1 MNTQL
6 LTKYRIFKISHE
18 SAAAGISPA
27 WSFKPLIGEE
37 NHEFDTEKAAHEWVA
52 ENPEIMIR
60 CREFVIVPVYHL
72 VLA

>member
-1 MNTQL
+1 METRL
-6 LTKYRIFKISHE
+6 LTKFRIFKLTND
-18 SAAAGISPA
+18 SASGEPGHSWA
-27 WSFKPLIGEE
+27 FKPMVGEE
-37 NHEFDTEKAAHEWVA
+37 NHEFDTTAAAHEWVA

>member
-6 LTKYRIFKISHE
+6 LTKYRIFKLQHE
-18 SAAAGISPA
+18 SPVPGHSAT
-27 WSFKPLIGEE
+27 WTFKSLVGEE
-37 NHEFDTEKAAHEWVA
+37 SHEFDSEAAAHEWVA
-52 ENPEIMIR
+52 DNPEIMIR